1 MNSQN
6 LRKLQQ
12 LSRQGPQD
20 INLNPLQRG
29 GMLYPES
36 RRALL
41 EWADGYSLCD
51 FCDGRLDQIKRPPI
65 SDFVHTLLPQ
75 FLDIDVVRIT
85 HGARE
90 GKFAVMHAMCR
101 PNDTIVLDGN
111 AHYSTY
117 VAAERHR
124 LRIRSVPNTGHPH
137 FIITPEAYAQTIQET
152 RHDTGKPPALVI
164 LTYPDGNYG
173 NLVNAK
179 HVAEIAHEYDIP
191 FLLNAAYA
199 MGRMPLSAHELGCDF
214 IVGSGHKSMA
224 ASGPIG
230 ILGMKE
236 TFASQVLQRSTHSPS
251 KELELLGCTAR
262 GAAMVT
268 LMASFPSV
276 VKRVSMWEQEV
287 ARMQWFASELE
298 TLGLKPLGET
308 PHNHDLLFIE
318 TPIFYQISQRH
329 PKKRFFLYHALKQH
343 GISGI
348 KSGLT
353 RNFKLST
360 YRLPQSDLEHVIR
373 AFQDII
379 ETNKL
384 AN

>member
-1 MNSQN
+1 MMDART

-12 LSRQGPQD
+12 LQRQGPQE

-29 GMLYPES
+29 GLLYPES
-36 RRALL
+36 RQALL
-41 EWADGYSLCD
+41 EWADGYSICD

-65 SDFVHTLLPQ
+65 ADFVHTLLPQ

-90 GKFAVMHAMCR
+90 GKFAVMHALCT
-101 PNDTIVLDGN
+101 PDDTIVIDGN

-117 VAAERHR
+117 VAAERSR
-124 LRIRSVPNTGHPH
+124 LHIRTVPNSGYPH
-137 FIITPEAYAQTIQET
+137 FTVTPEAYTQAIQET
-152 RHDTGKPPALVI
+152 INDTGKPPALVV

-179 HVAEIAHEYDIP
+179 HVAAIAHEYNIP

-199 MGRMPLSAHELGCDF
+199 LGRMPLSARELDCDF

-236 TFASQVLQRSTHSPS
+236 SFSAQVLQRSTHSPS

-276 VKRVSMWEQEV
+276 VKRVDMWEQEV
-287 ARMQWFASELE
+287 VQVQWFARELE
-298 TLGLKPLGET
+298 KLGLKPLGET
-308 PHNHDLLFIE
+308 PHRHDLLFIE

-329 PKKRFFLYHALKQH
+329 PKKRFFLYRELKQR

-348 KSGLT
+348 KAGLT
-353 RNFKLST
+353 RNFKVST
-360 YRLPQSDLEHVIR
+360 YRLAQSDLERVIA
-373 AFQDII
+373 AFTDII
-379 ETNKL
+379 DQNKL
-384 AN
+384 

>member
-1 MNSQN
+1 MDSRTLQ
-6 LRKLQQ
+6 KLQQ
-12 LSRQGPQD
+12 LKRQGPQD

-29 GMLYPES
+29 GLLYPSS
-36 RRALL
+36 RQALV
-41 EWADGYSLCD
+41 EWADGYSICD

-65 SDFVHTLLPQ
+65 ADFVHTLLPE
-75 FLDIDVVRIT
+75 FLDIDVVRVT

-90 GKFAVMHAMCR
+90 GKFVVMHAICQ
-101 PNDTIVLDGN
+101 PDDTIVIDGN

-117 VAAERHR
+117 VAAERRR
-124 LRIRSVPNTGHPH
+124 LRIRAVPNTGYPG
-137 FIITPEAYAQTIQET
+137 FVIRPEAYMQAIEETI
-152 RHDTGKPPALVI
+152 RDTGKPPALVV
-164 LTYPDGNYG
+164 LTYPDGSYG

-179 HVAEIAHEYDIP
+179 QVAEIAHAYQVP

-199 MGRMPLSAHELGCDF
+199 MGRMPLSARELDCDF

-236 TFASQVLQRSTHSPS
+236 SFSARVLQRSTHAPS
-251 KELELLGCTAR
+251 KEVELLGCTAR

-276 VKRVSMWEQEV
+276 VQRVATWEQEIV
-287 ARMQWFASELE
+287 QIQWFARELE
-298 TLGLKPLGET
+298 QLGLKPLGET
-308 PHNHDLLFIE
+308 PHRHDLLFIE

-329 PKKRFFLYHALKQH
+329 SKKRFFLYHELKQR

-348 KSGLT
+348 KAGLT
-353 RNFKLST
+353 RNFKVST
-360 YRLPQSDLEHVIR
+360 YRLDKSDLEHVIT
-373 AFQDII
+373 AFKDII
-379 ETNKL
+379 EQN
-384 AN
+384 AP

>member
-1 MNSQN
+1 MDSRT

-12 LSRQGPQD
+12 LKRQGPQD

-29 GMLYPES
+29 GLLYPES
-36 RRALL
+36 RQALL
-41 EWADGYSLCD
+41 EWADGYSICD

-65 SDFVHTLLPQ
+65 ADFVHTLLPE
-75 FLDIDVVRIT
+75 FLDIDVVRVT

-90 GKFAVMHAMCR
+90 GKFVVMHAICQ
-101 PNDTIVLDGN
+101 PDDTIVIDGN

-117 VAAERHR
+117 VAAERRR
-124 LRIRSVPNTGHPH
+124 LRIRAVPNTGYPG
-137 FIITPEAYAQTIQET
+137 FVIRPEAYMQAIEETI
-152 RHDTGKPPALVI
+152 RDTGKPPALVV
-164 LTYPDGNYG
+164 LTYPDGSYG

-179 HVAEIAHEYDIP
+179 QVAEIAHAYQIP

-199 MGRMPLSAHELGCDF
+199 MGRMPLSARELDCDF

-236 TFASQVLQRSTHSPS
+236 SFSARVLQRSTAAPS
-251 KELELLGCTAR
+251 KEVELLGCTAR

-276 VKRVSMWEQEV
+276 VQRVTTWEQEIV
-287 ARMQWFASELE
+287 QTQWFARELE
-298 TLGLKPLGET
+298 QLGLKPLGET
-308 PHNHDLLFIE
+308 PHHHDLLFIE

-329 PKKRFFLYHALKQH
+329 SKKRFFLYHELKQR

-348 KSGLT
+348 KAGLT
-353 RNFKLST
+353 RNFKVST
-360 YRLPQSDLEHVIR
+360 YRLDKSDLEHVIT
-373 AFQDII
+373 AFKDII
-379 ETNKL
+379 EQN
-384 AN
+384 AP

>member
-1 MNSQN
+1 MNSRM
-6 LRKLQQ
+6 LRKLQH

-29 GMLYPES
+29 GVIYPEA
-36 RRALL
+36 RHALL
-41 EWADGYSLCD
+41 EWADGYAICD
-51 FCDGRLDQIKRPPI
+51 FCDGRLDQMKRPPI

-90 GKFAVMHAMCR
+90 GKFAVMHALCHTD
-101 PNDTIVLDGN
+101 DTIVIDGN

-117 VAAERHR
+117 VAAERSR
-124 LRIRSVPNTGHPH
+124 LRIRAVPNSGYPYFT
-137 FIITPEAYAQTIQET
+137 ITPEAYAQTIQET
-152 RHDTGKPPALVI
+152 IQDTGTPPALVV
-164 LTYPDGNYG
+164 LTYPDGSYG
-173 NLVNAK
+173 NLVDAK
-179 HVAEIAHEYDIP
+179 QVAKIAHEYHIP

-199 MGRMPLSAHELGCDF
+199 MGRMPLSAQELDCDF

-224 ASGPIG
+224 SSGPIG

-236 TFASQVLQRSTHSPS
+236 TFATKVLQRSAHSPS

-262 GAAMVT
+262 GAALVT

-276 VKRVSMWEQEV
+276 VERITTWEHEV
-287 ARMQWFASELE
+287 AQLRWFAHELE
-298 TLGLKPLGET
+298 QLGLKPLGET

-318 TPIFYQISQRH
+318 TPIFYQISQQH

-348 KSGLT
+348 KAGLT
-353 RNFKLST
+353 RNFKVST
-360 YRLPQSDLEHVIR
+360 YRLSQSALEHVLA

-379 ETNKL
+379 DKNTL
-384 AN
+384 AS